1 MQKEKIAIIIDSCTD
16 VPREYIEKYN
26 MYVLPII
33 INYKDKSYL
42 DGIDITSEQVYE
54 NLEKEIPKTSLPPV
68 EIIKKTFE
76 DIIKAGYEK
85 VIAVTISSGL
95 SGTNGIIRMI
105 SKEYQELET
114 FIIDTKNIGLGAG
127 LSAITAGELIE
138 KGYSFEEIKEKI
150 LIAIKNTKIFFCVE
164 SLEYLKKGGRIGKV
178 TYAIG
183 TLLELKPI
191 ISCNEDGIYYTV
203 LKAIGRKNSINKAIE
218 LSKKYSNSFEK
229 CKIAVCN
236 GYAAEVANNIYK
248 IVKEEFKNSTYIINS
263 TISPALGVHTGPGL
277 IGIAVQEIVN

>member
-150 LIAIKNTKIFFCVE
+150 LIA
-164 SLEYLKKGGRIGKV
+164 
-178 TYAIG
+178 
-183 TLLELKPI
+183 
-191 ISCNEDGIYYTV
+191 
-203 LKAIGRKNSINKAIE
+203 
-218 LSKKYSNSFEK
+218 
-229 CKIAVCN
+229 
-236 GYAAEVANNIYK
+236 
-248 IVKEEFKNSTYIINS
+248 
-263 TISPALGVHTGPGL
+263 
-277 IGIAVQEIVN
+277 